1 LKKIFRTIFFLLI
14 ALYVV
19 INLFPT
25 TTETSTTP
33 TEHEED
39 DFDKSDTIGQ
49 EVIVTHNRVWK
60 DADASRRTLQFSI
73 GSSTDNSSF
82 WYRDTVEVVEDGTE
96 KTFWHNLYYDLY
108 EHDRAYLAPLQD
120 SLMSLAQKNSIQKTD
135 LAYTAVTFV
144 QDIPYNYILPYDSCS
159 FHSDY
164 PCVPLQRYGVLS
176 PMEFLYS
183 LSGDCDTRTVLLFA
197 LLKNMGYD
205 PIIVNSAQ
213 YRHSML
219 AVDIPTQGDYFMH
232 KGRKFYFCETTAT
245 GWMPGMLP
253 PDMTNVD
260 YWTIILDYEFEA
272 DPTRSY

>member
-1 LKKIFRTIFFLLI
+1 MKKVFRTIFFLLI
-14 ALYVV
+14 GLYVV
-19 INLFPT
+19 INLFPSAS
-25 TTETSTTP
+25 ESSTAP
-33 TEHEED
+33 AESEVD
-39 DFDKSDTIGQ
+39 DFDETDTIGQ
-49 EVIVTHNRVWK
+49 EIIVTHNRVWK
-60 DADASRRTLQFSI
+60 DADASRRALRFSI

-82 WYRDTVEVVEDGTE
+82 RYRDTVEVAEDGTE
-96 KTFWHNLYYDLY
+96 KTFWHNLYYNLY
-108 EHDRAYLAPLQD
+108 DHDRTYLAPLQD
-120 SLMSLAQKNSIQKTD
+120 SLVSLAQRNGIQKPE
-135 LAYTAVTFV
+135 LAYTAVTFI

-159 FHSDY
+159 VHSDY
-164 PCVPLQRYGVLS
+164 PCVPLQRYGLLS

-219 AVDIPTQGDYFMH
+219 AVDMPTQGDHFMH
-232 KGRKFYFCETTAT
+232 KGRKFYFWETTAT

-272 DPTRSY
+272 DPTRTY